1 MKKWLWVLMLLP
13 VLGLAQDKKTALE
26 AQKKRLQQEIV
37 QINAL
42 LKSSVKKRTNVLT
55 EVETVQLKIE
65 RQDALIRLT
74 NRQINRL
81 NQEINLNLRN
91 IEQLR
96 TELEKLKKDYAE
108 MVVAARKNQST
119 QNRLMFL
126 LSSESFWQAYK
137 RMAYM
142 KQYAAYRKQQG
153 EQIAETTKTLQQY
166 TNDLVAQRKDKERLI
181 RENREA
187 QKVLDTVR
195 SRQNSL
201 VQQLKR
207 KEKSYAAQIK
217 KKQQQQDA
225 IDREIERLIREAIA
239 ASNKKAGTK
248 TANFVLTPEAKA
260 LAASF
265 VANKGRLPWP
275 VEKGI
280 VTQKFGT
287 QPHPVVRTTTI
298 KSNGVTLS
306 VPEGT
311 EARSVF
317 EGKVL
322 NIVQFKGSNPIVLI
336 QHGNYITSYKNLSRV
351 YVKKGDKIAA
361 KQAIGQ
367 IFTNTDTGKTAL
379 QFSLF
384 QNTTPQNPALWLYQ
398 MKY

>member
-1 MKKWLWVLMLLP
+1 MKKWLWVLMLVP
-13 VLGLAQDKKTALE
+13 VLGLAQDKKAALE
-26 AQKKRLQQEIV
+26 TQKKRLQQEIV

-55 EVETVQLKIE
+55 EVETVQLKMD

-81 NQEINLNLRN
+81 NQEISLNLRN

-96 TELEKLKKDYAE
+96 TELVRLKKDYGD
-108 MVVAARKNQST
+108 MVIAARKNQST

-142 KQYAAYRKQQG
+142 KQYAAYRKKQG
-153 EQIAETTKTLQQY
+153 EQIAEKTKTLQQY
-166 TNDLVAQRKDKERLI
+166 TNDLVSQRKDKERLI

-187 QKVLDTVR
+187 QKALDTVR
-195 SRQNSL
+195 ARQNSL
-201 VQQLKR
+201 IQQLKR
-207 KEKSYAAQIK
+207 KEKSYASQIK
-217 KKQQQQDA
+217 KKQQQQEA
-225 IDREIERLIREAIA
+225 IDREIARLIREAIA

-248 TANFVLTPEAKA
+248 TTNFVLTPEAKA
-260 LAASF
+260 LAANF

-287 QPHPVVRTTTI
+287 QRHPVVRTTTI
-298 KSNGVTLS
+298 KSNGVTLT
-306 VPEGT
+306 VPQGA

-317 EGKVL
+317 QGKVL

-351 YVKKGDKIAA
+351 YVKKGENVSA
-361 KQAIGQ
+361 KQTIGQ
-367 IFTNTDTGKTAL
+367 IFTNKDTGKTAL

-384 QNTTPQNPALWLYQ
+384 LNTTPQNPALWLYQ
-398 MKY
+398 MK

>member
-1 MKKWLWVLMLLP
+1 MKTWLWVLMLVP
-13 VLGLAQDKKTALE
+13 VLGLAQDKKASLE

-37 QINAL
+37 QINSL
-42 LKSSVKKRTNVLT
+42 LKSSAKKRANVLT
-55 EVETVQLKIE
+55 EVETVQLKMD

-81 NQEINLNLRN
+81 NQEITLNLRN

-96 TELEKLKKDYAE
+96 VELTKLKKDYAE
-108 MVVAARKNQST
+108 MVVSARKNQSA
-119 QNRLMFL
+119 QNRLMFV

-137 RMAYM
+137 RMTYM

-153 EQIAETTKTLQQY
+153 EQIATKTKTLQQY
-166 TNDLVAQRKDKERLI
+166 TNDLVAQRKDKEQLI
-181 RENREA
+181 RENRDA
-187 QKVLDTVR
+187 QQALDTVR
-195 SRQNSL
+195 ARQSSL

-207 KEKSYAAQIK
+207 KEKSYVAQIK
-217 KKQQQQDA
+217 KKQKQQAA
-225 IDREIERLIREAIA
+225 IDKEINRLIREAIA

-248 TANFVLTPEAKA
+248 TKNFVLTPEAKA

-265 VANKGRLPWP
+265 ATNKGRLPWP

-287 QPHPVVRTTTI
+287 QRHPVVRTTTI

-306 VPEGT
+306 APEGS

-322 NIVQFKGSNPIVLI
+322 NIVQFTGSNPIVLV
-336 QHGNYITSYKNLSRV
+336 QHGNYITSYKNLSKV
-351 YVKKGDKIAA
+351 YVKKGDKISA

-367 IFTNTDTGKTAL
+367 IFTNKDTGKTAL

-398 MKY
+398 MK

>member
-1 MKKWLWVLMLLP
+1 MKKWIWLLILIP
-13 VLGLAQDKKTALE
+13 VLSLAQDKKAALE

-42 LKSSVKKRTNVLT
+42 IKTSAKKRANVLT
-55 EVETVQLKIE
+55 QVETVQLKMD

-81 NQEINLNLRN
+81 NQEININLRN
-91 IEQLR
+91 IEKLR
-96 TELEKLKKDYAE
+96 TELTILKKDYAE
-108 MVVAARKNQST
+108 MVVSARKNKST

-153 EQIAETTKTLQQY
+153 EQIAAKTKALQQY
-166 TNDLVAQRKDKERLI
+166 TSDLVAQRKDKKQLI
-181 RENREA
+181 EENRKA
-187 QKVLDTVR
+187 QKELDSIR
-195 SRQNSL
+195 KRQNSL
-201 VQQLKR
+201 VLELKKR
-207 KEKSYAAQIK
+207 EINYTAQIK
-217 KKQQQQDA
+217 KKQKQQEA
-225 IDREIERLIREAIA
+225 IDKEIARLIREAIA

-248 TANFVLTPEAKA
+248 TGNFVLTPEAKA

-265 VANKGRLPWP
+265 ASNKGRLPWP
-275 VEKGI
+275 VKKGI
-280 VTQKFGT
+280 VTQRFGT
-287 QPHPVVRTTTI
+287 QRHPVVRTTTI
-298 KSNGVTLS
+298 KSNGVSLS
-306 VPEGT
+306 VPAGAS
-311 EARSVF
+311 ARSVF

-336 QHGNYITSYKNLSRV
+336 QHGNYITSYKNLSKV
-351 YVKKGDKIAA
+351 YVKKGGRVTA
-361 KQAIGQ
+361 KQVIGQ
-367 IFTNTDTGKTAL
+367 IFTNKDTGKTTL

-398 MKY
+398 MK